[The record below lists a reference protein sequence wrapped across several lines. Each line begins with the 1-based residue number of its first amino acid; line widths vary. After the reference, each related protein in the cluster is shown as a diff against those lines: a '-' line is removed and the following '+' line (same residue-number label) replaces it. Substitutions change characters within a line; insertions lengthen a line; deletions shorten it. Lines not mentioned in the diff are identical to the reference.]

1 MILRHY
7 KPLPELQTF
16 ISHIM
21 LAHYELD
28 INKPRP
34 VTPFPPQPEH
44 TLYFYPYDKV
54 SSCNYATGLVGDAP
68 RSMLVGPQL
77 SRVDLTFGYH
87 MLVILVGFQPGGMYR
102 LLHIPMNETIDQSF
116 DASLFL
122 TNEIVSITQQLG
134 ETADHDLMINIVQ
147 SYLLKKT
154 KRLKIML
161 PVEQVLMQN
170 MRNGNL
176 GNIDQLARQAC
187 VSIRQLERQFR
198 ERIGIPPKLF
208 ARLVRFSRAW
218 NMREKNPNVSWLSIA
233 HTCNYADQM
242 HMIRDFKEFA
252 GVTPL
257 ILQRD
262 LEKSPLRLQ
271 GDSNLP
277 TSF

>member
-21 LAHYELD
+21 LVHYNLD
-28 INKPRP
+28 RSKPRP
-34 VTPFPPQPEH
+34 INPFPPQPEH
-44 TLYFYPYDKV
+44 SLYFYPFDKI
-54 SSCNYATGLVGDAP
+54 SSCNYATGIVGEAP

-77 SRVDLTFGYH
+77 SRVDLTMGYH
-87 MLVILVGFQPGGMYR
+87 MLVIMVGFQPGGMYR
-102 LLHIPMNETIDQSF
+102 LLNIPMKEMIDQPF
-116 DASLFL
+116 DATLFL
-122 TNEIVSITQQLG
+122 GNEMDRITQRLG
-134 ETADHDLMINIVQ
+134 ETTDHDSMIDIVQ

-154 KRLKIML
+154 RRLKIML
-161 PVEQVLMQN
+161 PIEQVLMQN
-170 MRNGNL
+170 FRSGNL
-176 GNIDQLARQAC
+176 DNVDRLAKHAC
-187 VSIRQLERQFR
+187 VSTRQLERQFR

-208 ARLVRFSRAW
+208 ARLVRFSKAW
-218 NMREKNPNVSWLSIA
+218 NMRERNPVISWLSIA
-233 HTCNYADQM
+233 HTCGYADQM

-277 TSF
+277 MSY